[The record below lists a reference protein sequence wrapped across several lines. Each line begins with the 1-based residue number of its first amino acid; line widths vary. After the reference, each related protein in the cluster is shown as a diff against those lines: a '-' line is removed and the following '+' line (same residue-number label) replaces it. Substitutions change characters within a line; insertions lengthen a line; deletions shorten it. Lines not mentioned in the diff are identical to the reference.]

1 MAQKDYVS
9 RGRTP
14 QKGNKKSP
22 TKKSPAKKQANIKA
36 DTSHSAALP
45 WVRLIVVVALLVGFV
60 VFLWTIKDSAKQKV
74 DAPVSIDANKD
85 KDDLP
90 QLPEEEWEYIKSLP
104 GYEVEVDVA
113 EQEKSDK
120 RYLMQCA
127 SFRTRSQAEEMKAT
141 IAFQGLESQIR
152 PSTGANG
159 EWFRVILGPF
169 ETKRDAERA
178 KHTLRKVNIATCQ
191 IWFWNL

>member
-14 QKGNKKSP
+14 QKNNKKA
-22 TKKSPAKKQANIKA
+22 PAKKPQGKRQAKTKA
-36 DTSHSAALP
+36 DTSNNASLP
-45 WVRLIVVVALLVGFV
+45 WMRLVVVMALLIGFV
-60 VFLWTIKDSAKQKV
+60 IFLWSIKDSAEQKV
-74 DAPVSIDANKD
+74 DSPVTSDVIKN

-90 QLPEEEWEYIKSLP
+90 ELPEEEWEYIKSLP

-169 ETKRDAERA
+169 DTKRDAERA